1 MKKLLS
7 LFLLSILVMPLSAQ
21 MQRGLK
27 GTYILDSFPV
37 VSFVWNTANTEE
49 LTPSQFVLYEGEKP
63 VDSLKIEI
71 LPIDKSTPVNKS
83 ILILWEDMA
92 SHSRQSEF
100 TRTMLS
106 RFFREAS
113 LNNNDRFNV
122 AVFNR
127 QRDSRP
133 HVLTPLLSSFSTDWT
148 RLADAVKE
156 YRKSGEHFTSF
167 PMQSDLYLAIN
178 EGIDMLKKEDA
189 DRSGVIVVVT
199 AGLNVKAAGA
209 STEMETVRKNAL
221 EAGIPIYVVK
231 YPLTGNAPE
240 VNSLAEST
248 YGLAVSSIDPGVA
261 TGNMKD
267 LYRQFDNRLHG
278 HDYKIT
284 FTTESKRDG
293 KPHPL
298 RLTVNK
304 VRQPIPPY
312 MAPNMT
318 FGQWLA
324 EYWWLVLIAVLVLA
338 GAIVFIVILLK
349 KRKKA
354 NQAMQEQMRREHEES
369 EQRNRET
376 VESIR
381 REQEAK
387 ERAAQEAAARAQ
399 SAAEEERLVNLMRTK
414 NLYPRLQC
422 KTGNTGFTFTVGKP
436 RITLGRNAENDVAFT
451 TKSDGF
457 DNMTVSGRHAEIVF
471 NGSAFEVVN
480 VSRSYT
486 QGIVVNGQFCQRHT
500 LRSGD
505 MIGLGEAVITFYL

>member
-1 MKKLLS
+1 MKKLL
-7 LFLLSILVMPLSAQ
+7 FASILTTLCLVLQAQ
-21 MQRGLK
+21 PQRGIR
-27 GTYILDSFPV
+27 GGYDVTEFPKV
-37 VSFVWNTANTEE
+37 TFVWNTPNPDLLE
-49 LTPSQFVLYEGEKP
+49 SGHFVLTEDEKSLNPIVQAIP
-63 VDSLKIEI
+63 VDNSKTLK
-71 LPIDKSTPVNKS
+71 KS
-83 ILILWEDMA
+83 ILVLWEDMA

-106 RFFREAS
+106 RFFQEAS
-113 LNNNDRFNV
+113 LNINDRFNV

-133 HVLTPLLSSFSTDWT
+133 HVLTPLLSSFSTDGA

-156 YRKSGEHFTSF
+156 YHKSGERFSSF

-189 DRSGVIVVVT
+189 DRAGVIVVVT

-221 EAGIPIYVVK
+221 EAGIPVYVVK

-240 VNSLAEST
+240 VNTLAEST
-248 YGLAVSSIDPGVA
+248 YGLAVSSVDSDVA
-261 TGNMKD
+261 TNNLKD
-267 LYRQFDNRLHG
+267 LYRQFDNRLRG
-278 HDYKIT
+278 RDYRIT

-318 FGQWLA
+318 LGQWLA
-324 EYWWLVLIAVLVLA
+324 EYWWLALVVVLFFA
-338 GAIVFIVILLK
+338 GAMVFIVILVK
-349 KRKKA
+349 KRKKN
-354 NQAMQEQMRREHEES
+354 NQAMQEQM
-369 EQRNRET
+369 
-376 VESIR
+376 R

-387 ERAAQEAAARAQ
+387 ERAAQEAVARAQ
-399 SAAEEERLVNLMRTK
+399 LAAEEERLANLMRTK

-422 KTGNTGFTFTVGKP
+422 KTGNTGFTFTIGKP
-436 RITLGRNAENDVAFT
+436 RITLGRDAKNDVAFT
-451 TKSDGF
+451 TKNDRF
-457 DNMTVSGRHAEIVF
+457 DNMTVSGHHAEIVF

-486 QGIVVNGQFCQRHT
+486 QGIVVNGQLCQRHT

-505 MIGLGEAVITFYL
+505 MMGLGEAVITFYL